1 MAEIGEG
8 LEAENKSNNEIRFA
22 LYAHMAQAYF
32 GPLGK
37 GVRKQL
43 PVCVVGE
50 IHDAYPT
57 SDGVEY
63 VGFKSGKDGD
73 DDE

>member
-32 GPLGK
+32 VPLGK